1 MFYAI
6 FESDCPFAAF
16 MRKNAN
22 KSFVRIVDYVR
33 HAAMDYNRHN
43 AFDPFEDDPLTFC
56 RHAKEADDAQTA
68 FIRMRS
74 IWISRFIISKGYGLS
89 FLRDIRITMISLYLS
104 R

>member
-43 AFDPFEDDPLTFC
+43 VFDPFENDPRYISFHHIRVYDERNDLNEVAHMVFMDDNNNRWVVT
-56 RHAKEADDAQTA
+56 
-68 FIRMRS
+68 
-74 IWISRFIISKGYGLS
+74 
-89 FLRDIRITMISLYLS
+89 ITEYDE
-104 R
+104 